1 MDNVN
6 DGPSDS
12 EDEDDLED
20 VPDTREYTP
29 LDMEGLQAMGIGG
42 KLPGSGGGIGG
53 DEGYTLEDLQNMT
66 MNNNDLD
73 DDEDEEE
80 EDDADDIDDI
90 RIRDQDALILV
101 AKTEEDF
108 ASLEVN
114 VFDTQYN
121 NLYVQVR
128 FRCRGSREKR
138 A

>member
-1 MDNVN
+1 MDVN

-12 EDEDDLED
+12 EDEDDLND

-42 KLPGSGGGIGG
+42 KLPGGGSGG

-73 DDEDEEE
+73 DDEDEEDDE
-80 EDDADDIDDI
+80 EDADDIDDI

-101 AKTEEDF
+101 AKTE
-108 ASLEVN
+108 
-114 VFDTQYN
+114 
-121 NLYVQVR
+121 
-128 FRCRGSREKR
+128 
-138 A
+138 